1 MKSLKTFILE
11 NNEMIN
17 GKGISFNELD
27 FIEITSLQQ
36 LSKLLKETKT
46 NVQKK
51 TGFWLFLEALE
62 KDKRSYAN
70 IKKEPWFIE
79 YCCLSYNGT
88 PIGLISY
95 SLTHGEDDDRAEQY
109 KPNLYILDIQTLP
122 QYKGFLS
129 HYFKFLENKAKENQK
144 DYLILMCYEPSLER
158 VYAKYGFEKVENE
171 NLMFKKIIKTE

>member
-17 GKGISFNELD
+17 GKSISFNELN
-27 FIEITSLQQ
+27 FVEIKSLQQ

-46 NVQKK
+46 NIQKK

-79 YCCLSYNGT
+79 YCCLTYNGT

-158 VYAKYGFEKVENE
+158 VYTKYGFEKVENE
-171 NLMFKKIIKTE
+171 NLMFKKL

>member
-17 GKGISFNELD
+17 GKSISFSELD
-27 FIEITSLQQ
+27 FVEIKSLQE
-36 LSKLLKETKT
+36 LNSLIKETKT

-51 TGFWLFLEALE
+51 TGFWLFLEALD
-62 KDKRSYAN
+62 KDKRSYGN

-79 YCCLSYNGT
+79 YCCLTYKGK
-88 PIGLISY
+88 PIGLMSY

-129 HYFKFLENKAKENQK
+129 HYFKFFETKAKENK
-144 DYLILMCYEPSLER
+144 KAYLILMCYETSLENI
-158 VYAKYGFEKVENE
+158 YAKYGFTKVENE
-171 NLMFKKIIKTE
+171 NLMYKKL